1 MPDLRGVSI
10 RKETGS
16 HKKAQSGR
24 RPETALKISQG
35 METGSAKRLNQ
46 GMTSG
51 AVVALAAA
59 GTWCKLSINH
69 KQILLLY
76 LHLKNGGYIDF
87 KRE

>member
-1 MPDLRGVSI
+1 M
-10 RKETGS
+10 ETGS
-16 HKKAQSGR
+16 AKR
-24 RPETALKISQG
+24 LNQG
-35 METGSAKRLNQ
+35 METGSAKKLNQ

-59 GTWCKLSINH
+59 VAWRKLSINH

-76 LHLKNGGYIDF
+76 VPLKNGGYIDF